1 MSETVTDIVSK
12 DRLTKA
18 HPWEMSR
25 LRTPFTWTIAK
36 ATKQTPAW
44 SSPTIP
50 SAGPAPQFNM
60 TPLVTSAAPK
70 SNLDPAPNPVNDPE
84 QQPIHPPMDDASLV
98 DDDSILIP
106 HVNTEPE
113 PRIAPKQK
121 ASILND
127 SLSPTKPGHKKMV
140 LANDFAGTMAEATFH
155 VSSFLVGGPSF
166 FTETLSAG
174 VVIFVPGNHH
184 PRSELITLPPG
195 IPTRITTAI
204 RIRVVPGLY
213 LQLALRSSQA
223 AQGITVLGGIIDPDY
238 TGHLHVYL
246 INLTHQVQHW
256 SKNRA
261 IAQLL
266 VHRQVFLNMLP
277 NGPAT
282 RMENAT
288 PAAGYRGTRC
298 EGSSNTEGS

>member
-166 FTETLSAG
+166 FTEHPHTKDRRDPIPHGFAERPVSRKTLHTDLKRRS
-174 VVIFVPGNHH
+174 GNICAWK
-184 PRSELITLPPG
+184 PSPP
-195 IPTRITTAI
+195 
-204 RIRVVPGLY
+204 
-213 LQLALRSSQA
+213 Q
-223 AQGITVLGGIIDPDY
+223 
-238 TGHLHVYL
+238 
-246 INLTHQVQHW
+246 
-256 SKNRA
+256 
-261 IAQLL
+261 
-266 VHRQVFLNMLP
+266 
-277 NGPAT
+277 
-282 RMENAT
+282 
-288 PAAGYRGTRC
+288 
-298 EGSSNTEGS
+298 